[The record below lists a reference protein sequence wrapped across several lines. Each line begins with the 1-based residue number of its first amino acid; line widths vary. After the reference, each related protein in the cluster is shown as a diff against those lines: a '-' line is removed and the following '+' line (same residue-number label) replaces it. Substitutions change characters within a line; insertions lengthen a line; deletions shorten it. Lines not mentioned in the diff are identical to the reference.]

1 METDQQGS
9 LSGEIFDDYA
19 VLSVD
24 ELSRLCA
31 VDRTYIVGLVEEGVL
46 NIVELDAGVV
56 QVDASVWR
64 FPGSA
69 LRRARTALRLQ
80 RDLEINLPG
89 VALALELLEEIEEL
103 RRELKAGR

>member
-1 METDQQGS
+1 MTSAQDS
-9 LSGEIFDDYA
+9 LTGVIFEENA

-31 VDRTYIVGLVEEGVL
+31 VDRAYIVELVEEGVL
-46 NIVELDAGVV
+46 SVAAVEAE
-56 QVDASVWR
+56 QWR
-64 FPGSA
+64 FAGTA

-89 VALALELLEEIEEL
+89 VALVLQLMEELAAL
-103 RRELKAGR
+103 RRELQLGRR